1 MCVWENDI
9 LIDTS
14 LDVWP
19 YSDRNVKV
27 LIEVGQRRGLI
38 VLKIIL
44 LTKCVSID
52 FQLNTFDTFLN
63 QIKVVIF

>member
-27 LIEVGQRRGLI
+27 LIEVGQRRCLI

-44 LTKCVSID
+44 LTKCASID
-52 FQLNTFDTFLN
+52 FQLNTSDIFLN
-63 QIKVVIF
+63 QIKIVIF